1 MASVVKVQRPIT
13 TTDRSDPWL
22 VYDQSR
28 KRQSTIPD
36 EEISHGSKTMMG
48 ADYKAF
54 FLGSWNKKTQS
65 WSITKRV
72 DDRKGF

>member
-1 MASVVKVQRPIT
+1 MASVVKVRRPIA
-13 TTDRSDPWL
+13 TTDLSDPWL

-28 KRQSTIPD
+28 KRQSTILNKD
-36 EEISHGSKTMMG
+36 ISHGSKVMMG
-48 ADYKAF
+48 TDEQAF